1 MGTFVTVQ
9 SPDKE
14 AIPIAFDEIERVEEL
29 LSKFKEESE
38 VSRLNQTGQLQVSD
52 DTFYLLKKAREFW
65 QKSNGAFDI
74 SIGPLLDL
82 WGFTNGEYRVPSQD
96 EIMKILASVG
106 TDKISLNDKDN
117 LVKFDAEGMKID
129 LGAIAKGY
137 AVDSAIKKIKAAG
150 INSCLID
157 AGGDIYALGVRLNE
171 AWSIGIQDPRQG
183 AVKENIKISNR
194 GIATS
199 GDYERYFK
207 RGNRRYTHILDPKTG
222 YPVQGRIAS
231 VTVVAGDCL
240 TADAIAT
247 AIFVLGKEKGEAFAQ
262 RFADTQVT
270 IISDQDLNLKSY
282 P

>member
-1 MGTFVTVQ
+1 MGTFVTVK

-14 AIPIAFDEIERVEEL
+14 AIPIAFDEIERVEGL

-38 VSRLNQTGQLQVSD
+38 ISRLNRAGELQVSD
-52 DTFYLLKKAREFW
+52 DTFYLLRKAKEFW

-74 SIGPLLDL
+74 SVAPLLDL

-96 EIMKILASVG
+96 EIMKILTSVG

-137 AVDSAIKKIKAAG
+137 AVDSAIKKVKAAG
-150 INSCLID
+150 INNCLID
-157 AGGDIYALGVRLNE
+157 AGGDIYALGVRSNA
-171 AWSIGIQDPRQG
+171 AWSIGIQDPREE
-183 AVKENIKISNR
+183 AIKETIGISNR
-194 GIATS
+194 GVATS
-199 GDYERYFK
+199 GDYERYFR

-222 YPVQGRIAS
+222 YPARKMIAS
-231 VTVVAGDCL
+231 VTVIARDCL

-247 AIFVLGKEKGEAFAQ
+247 SIFVLGKNKGEEFAQ

-270 IISDQDLNLKSY
+270 IISRDDLDLKSY